1 MLKSVKSFSLRIFFC
16 IFALLKNDKRF
27 NNNAEKL
34 NRQGRREVAI
44 IRETEIVGSNPT
56 AAAHLT
62 YTKGRR
68 KSGQMG
74 SMVNR
79 LILRNLRRFESCSI
93 NKLFMLNIY
102 KLIRCF
108 SFLVNVLPVRVARFF
123 YTLTPHASFQVRL
136 PVAWLSHT

>member
-1 MLKSVKSFSLRIFFC
+1 MKSVKYLLKSVKCFSLWIFLC

-68 KSGQMG
+68 KSGQLGHMV
-74 SMVNR
+74 SM
-79 LILRNLRRFESCSI
+79 LILRNLRRFESS
-93 NKLFMLNIY
+93 Y
-102 KLIRCF
+102 
-108 SFLVNVLPVRVARFF
+108 VN
-123 YTLTPHASFQVRL
+123 
-136 PVAWLSHT
+136 